1 MRHDNPD
8 LTDAGGNRIVP
19 RTFLQEEIITS
30 ATGDVVLTL
39 PATPWKRFEVQIDD
53 WAPTTDSVAPI
64 FQLGVGGSIQA
75 GATDYQFHV
84 GILAS
89 NTASYAAD
97 FLEASPD
104 VRMTKDDT
112 NSQAGSALGE
122 SFSYSVTIAP
132 GSSDADLPM
141 VWFSGAG
148 INDAGRLMG
157 VTGFGA
163 YRGATS
169 GVFGRAD
176 EIRFTFDTNTI
187 SRGIFRL
194 YGTE

>member
-1 MRHDNPD
+1 MRHDNPA
-8 LTDAGGNRIVP
+8 LTASGGFKIVP

-53 WAPTTDSVAPI
+53 WAPTSDSVAPI
-64 FQLGVGGSIQA
+64 FQLGVAVGIKA
-75 GATDYQFHV
+75 GASDYQFHTACV
-84 GILAS
+84 TSNAGYNQDISDAS
-89 NTASYAAD
+89 SN
-97 FLEASPD
+97 
-104 VRMTKDDT
+104 VRMTMD
-112 NSQAGSALGE
+112 NANLQAGNLLGE
-122 SFSYSVTIAP
+122 ALSYSITIAP

-157 VTGFGA
+157 VTGFGT
-163 YRGATS
+163 YRGTTS

-176 EIRFTFDTNTI
+176 EIRFAFDANTM